1 MRGVTRPVLISFSGL
16 PGSGKTTIA
25 TELARRLGA
34 AYLRIDTIERGLEEL
49 CSVMVQGEGYA
60 LARRIA
66 ADNLRLGLDVVADS
80 VNPWELTRREWQTV
94 SRDCGAECLDVETV
108 CSDAA
113 EHRRRVESRVADIAG
128 LRLPTWDEVLERD
141 YQAWEGER
149 ILVETSG
156 RSVVDCVDGLLA
168 AVERCRASIGS
179 AASPPEAL
187 VGGETDLELLLR
199 SMEPDLSAEE
209 YVFALVGEVDPRAAG
224 AWATVLEDEGLTLIL
239 EKRRA
244 ERLGLP
250 SAPPFRRITLLVRSS
265 LEAVGLTAAVSSA
278 LAREGVSANVVAAY
292 CHDHVFVPSLRAEE
306 ALALLKSLSR
316 RA

>member
-1 MRGVTRPVLISFSGL
+1 MLSFSGL

-49 CSVMVQGEGYA
+49 CSVKVRGEGYA

-66 ADNLRLGLDVVADS
+66 ADNLRLGLDVVADC
-80 VNPWELTRREWQTV
+80 VNPWELTRREWEAV
-94 SRDCGAECLDVETV
+94 ARDCGAECLDIETV
-108 CSDAA
+108 CSDVD
-113 EHRRRVESRVADIAG
+113 EHRRRVESRVADIPG
-128 LRLPTWDEVLERD
+128 LRLPTWEEALERE

-156 RSVVDCVDGLLA
+156 RAAVDCVDELLA
-168 AVERCRASIGS
+168 AVERRRAPKGS
-179 AASPPEAL
+179 ASGPQGAL
-187 VGGETDLELLLR
+187 AGGETDLERLLW
-199 SMEPDLSAEE
+199 SMEPALSAEE
-209 YVFALVGEVDPRAAG
+209 YVFDLVVEADPRAAG
-224 AWATVLEDEGLTLIL
+224 AWATVREDEGLTLIL

-244 ERLGLP
+244 ERLGLRSEP
-250 SAPPFRRITLLVRSS
+250 SFKRITLRVHSS

-292 CHDHVFVPSLRAEE
+292 CHDHVFVPSLRADE
-306 ALALLKSLSR
+306 AVEILKRLSR